1 MYHNLKENTMS
12 QQRIKNIDI
21 EIAKLQAEKEK
32 LEVIERLPEVERK
45 VKDYLD
51 RTYSGKRLLEHH
63 SLDEKGLWKVKG
75 EDPNCDMGGYHH
87 QPELGI
93 VDGTLKEA
101 LEYAIQHP
109 SFYTWG
115 GGGDFEKVNIIKPN
129 GK

>member
-1 MYHNLKENTMS
+1 MS
-12 QQRIKNIDI
+12 QQRIKDIDK

-32 LEVIERLPEVERK
+32 LEAIERLPEIERK

-51 RTYSGKRLLEHH
+51 RTYSGRKLLEHH

-75 EDPNCDMGGYHH
+75 EDPNCDMGGSHH
-87 QPELGI
+87 QPDLGI

-115 GGGDFEKVNIIKPN
+115 GGGDFEKINIIKPN